1 MDSIDKKIAN
11 ARASVE
17 DRINAVTVVV
27 TMTDEELVEKIRKLE
42 VLSFGGSLMRSALC
56 MEYKRRGLATEAQQK
71 MNYIDLE
78 LDIKYPEEEDS

>member
-1 MDSIDKKIAN
+1 M
-11 ARASVE
+11 ASYGSEQSGLKQRMAAVE
-17 DRINAVTVVV
+17 VVIKC
-27 TMTDEELVEKIRKLE
+27 TDEELVEKIRKLE

-56 MEYKRRGLATEAQQK
+56 MEYQRRGLATEAQQK

>member
-1 MDSIDKKIAN
+1 M
-11 ARASVE
+11 ASLKERMAAVE
-17 DRINAVTVVV
+17 VV
-27 TMTDEELVEKIRKLE
+27 TKCTDEELVEKIRELE